1 MLHIAQ
7 SGWLRDAAPPDG
19 SLGERSPKFVA
30 KSIKTLAQSTGVRLP
45 SLSKRFREALRRII
59 RTQTMELAMVKI
71 NEVAE
76 AAGVSISTVSYA
88 LSGKRP
94 ISADTRLRIEKAV
107 RELGY
112 SPNAGARMLAG
123 SRTHIFALTEP
134 LRKDTHAPTHM
145 AFVLATAV
153 AARRNDYDLLLLTD
167 EDAKAGM
174 GRVAANGLVDAILVL
189 DVAPDDERVALARG
203 ISTPTIF
210 IGVPDDNVGLVCVD
224 LDFEAATALA
234 VDRLAD
240 AGHQAIGLIGHPDVS
255 YEMSNFPPRVRTAFE
270 ATAQER
276 GLAFSFGSTG
286 TTRTS
291 RSANR
296 RTVAHLLD
304 AGVTAFVL
312 HCAEE
317 AHGVVLADLA
327 ERGLRVPE
335 DISIVSVGGSFDAG
349 ALATPLDSIPLVPE
363 ASCDLAVDLALR
375 SLDDDR
381 PDPGLRLIAPVY
393 LTRGS
398 VAPPPTLAPRLSEA
412 PTR

>member
-1 MLHIAQ
+1 
-7 SGWLRDAAPPDG
+7 
-19 SLGERSPKFVA
+19 
-30 KSIKTLAQSTGVRLP
+30 
-45 SLSKRFREALRRII
+45 
-59 RTQTMELAMVKI
+59 MVKI

-189 DVAPDDERVALARG
+189 DVAPDDERVALARA

-210 IGVPDDNVGLVCVD
+210 IGVPDDNEGLVCVD

-240 AGHQAIGLIGHPDVS
+240 AGHTAIGLIGHPDVS
-255 YEMSNFPPRVRTAFE
+255 YEMSNFPPRVRSAFE

-312 HCAEE
+312 HCTEE

-349 ALATPLDSIPLVPE
+349 ALATPLDSIPLVPQ

-381 PDPGLRLIAPVY
+381 PDPGAAAHRPGLSAARFCRAAPDSRSASQRGSHP
-393 LTRGS
+393 LTRPRPRSFLHVHHRSASTHNSTPSTHCPDQRGS
-398 VAPPPTLAPRLSEA
+398 PGKECHRWHAPFA
-412 PTR
+412 PTPSEGSHSSAR

>member
-1 MLHIAQ
+1 
-7 SGWLRDAAPPDG
+7 
-19 SLGERSPKFVA
+19 
-30 KSIKTLAQSTGVRLP
+30 
-45 SLSKRFREALRRII
+45 
-59 RTQTMELAMVKI
+59 MVKI

-94 ISADTRLRIEKAV
+94 ISADTRRRIEKAV

-153 AARRNDYDLLLLTD
+153 AARRNDYDVLLLTD

-174 GRVAANGLVDAILVL
+174 GRVAASGLVDAILVL
-189 DVAPDDERVALARG
+189 DVAPDDERVKLARA
-203 ISTPTIF
+203 IRTPTIF
-210 IGVPDDNVGLVCVD
+210 IGVPDDNEGLICVD

-240 AGHQAIGLIGHPDVS
+240 AGHTAIGLVGHPDVS
-255 YEMSNFPPRVRTAFE
+255 YAKSNFPPRVRAAFE
-270 ATAQER
+270 ARAAER
-276 GLAFSFGSTG
+276 GIRSAFGGTG
-286 TTRTS
+286 TNRTS

-296 RTVAHLLD
+296 RTVDHLLD
-304 AGVTAFVL
+304 AGMTALVL
-312 HCAEE
+312 HCTEE

-327 ERGLRVPE
+327 ERGLRVPQ
-335 DISIVSVGGSFDAG
+335 DISIVSVGGSFDTAS
-349 ALATPLDSIPLVPE
+349 LSTPLDSIPLVPE
-363 ASCDLAVDLALR
+363 ASCDMAVDLALR

-381 PDPGLRLIAPVY
+381 PDPGLRLIPPVY
-393 LTRGS
+393 SSRDS
-398 VAPPPTLAPRLSEA
+398 VAPPPRPPASS
-412 PTR
+412 